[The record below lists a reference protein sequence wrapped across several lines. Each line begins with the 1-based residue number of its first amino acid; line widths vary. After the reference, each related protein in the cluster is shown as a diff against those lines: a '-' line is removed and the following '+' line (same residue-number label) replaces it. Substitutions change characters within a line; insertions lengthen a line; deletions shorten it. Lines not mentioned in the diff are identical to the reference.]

1 MKNRRLFVTGL
12 IAVVFALI
20 IFFGVRQIAPQSNDP
35 VEVMR
40 IAGQAAGAVC
50 GLGLAMILVAFF
62 IPPRARRR

>member
-1 MKNRRLFVTGL
+1 MKNKRLFFAGI

-20 IFFGVRQIAPQSNDP
+20 IFFGVRQIAPQSTDP

-50 GLGLAMILVAFF
+50 GLGLAMMLMAFF
-62 IPPRARRR
+62 VAPRAKRH